1 MFAIF
6 FLFST
11 FVLSLLIPFF
21 SPFSEDIYGA
31 VHFELSNQPPSIE
44 HWFGTDSAGRDL
56 FTLTIKAATLSYKV
70 AAFAVLIAVLIGCPL
85 GYISGISEKWVDDII
100 SRISDGFLAFP
111 PLLLP
116 IMITSILGPSINNVI
131 LGISVSWFPWYLRIA
146 RSQTLMLKNQDFV
159 LVSKTMGA
167 SKFHLIKTHI
177 FPNSLNPII
186 VQASIDAG
194 YAILIAAALSF
205 IGLGAQPP
213 QTEWGL
219 LIMQS
224 RAQFLNQWWVITFPG
239 AFIVLSVL
247 SFNIIGD
254 DLRDINKVE
263 K

>member
-1 MFAIF
+1 
-6 FLFST
+6 
-11 FVLSLLIPFF
+11 
-21 SPFSEDIYGA
+21 
-31 VHFELSNQPPSIE
+31 
-44 HWFGTDSAGRDL
+44 
-56 FTLTIKAATLSYKV
+56 
-70 AAFAVLIAVLIGCPL
+70 
-85 GYISGISEKWVDDII
+85 
-100 SRISDGFLAFP
+100 
-111 PLLLP
+111 
-116 IMITSILGPSINNVI
+116 
-131 LGISVSWFPWYLRIA
+131 
-146 RSQTLMLKNQDFV
+146 
-159 LVSKTMGA
+159 MGA

-263 K
+263 R